1 MTDERVLMPDP
12 LPVKRLIEWD
22 DLDLNVIAGREGLN
36 RTIVRS
42 ELNRPALEMAGF
54 FEKWQRDRIQILGSG
69 EIAYLEVHR
78 HDPAVRQNLERIFSS
93 PPPCVVVTNNL
104 PVFEE
109 VVELAER
116 CQVTVFRSAHHT
128 TRFTKRLWDHLE
140 MELSPY
146 VVKRGVLMDVFNL
159 GVLITGPSSIGKSE
173 SALELI
179 NRGHAFVADDLI
191 LIRGGQL
198 SKLFGTGRSP
208 VPYHME
214 IRGVGIIDISR
225 MYGPRVVRI
234 SKQLDMVVH
243 LEEWDVLKEYERLGF
258 ESKTTK
264 ILGIDL
270 PCYTIPVKPG
280 RNISTIVEIAALDQ
294 KLKVAGIQ
302 MAREFDEKLIEAMRK
317 HEGRPTL

>member
-1 MTDERVLMPDP
+1 MPDP
-12 LPVKRLIEWD
+12 LPVKRLIEWE
-22 DLDLNVIAGREGLN
+22 DLDLQVMAGRGGLT
-36 RTIVRS
+36 RPIIRS

-69 EIAYLEVHR
+69 EIAYLEIHR
-78 HDPAVRQNLERIFSS
+78 QDPATRQNLERIFSS
-93 PPPCVVVTNNL
+93 PPPCVVITNNL
-104 PVFEE
+104 PIFDE
-109 VVELAER
+109 VIELAER
-116 CQVTVFRSAHHT
+116 YQVTVFRSTHHT

-140 MELSPY
+140 VELSPY

-173 SALELI
+173 CALELI

-208 VPYHME
+208 IPYHME
-214 IRGVGIIDISR
+214 IRGIGIIDISR
-225 MYGPRVVRI
+225 MYGPRAVRI
-234 SKQLDMVVH
+234 SKQLDMMVH

-258 ESKTTK
+258 ECQTTK

-294 KLKVAGIQ
+294 KLKVAGVQ

-317 HEGRPTL
+317 REGRATI